1 VEIHLDLAASPRRQL
16 NANTSSN
23 TKGDLIM
30 NTVGNLVENREV
42 FTVQRDQ
49 SVLEVVKF
57 MVAKGIGAV
66 AVLDDDRLVGI
77 FSERDLM
84 KRVAAKE
91 LDPRTV
97 KVEQVMTSNL
107 VTAHPSESYVACL
120 AKMQS
125 HGIRHLVIAAGDRL
139 VGVIS
144 LRDLMMI
151 DIKEKSAAIEMM
163 NAYLHYVPP
172 PAA

>member
-1 VEIHLDLAASPRRQL
+1 
-16 NANTSSN
+16 
-23 TKGDLIM
+23 M
-30 NTVGNLVENREV
+30 NTVGNIVKNREV
-42 FTVQRDQ
+42 FTLQRGQ
-49 SVLEVVKF
+49 NVLEAVKF
-57 MVAKGIGAV
+57 MVEKGIGAV
-66 AVLDDDRLVGI
+66 AVLNGDRLAGI

-84 KRVAAKE
+84 KRVVAKG
-91 LDPRTV
+91 LDPQNL
-97 KVEQVMTSNL
+97 KIEQVMTSNL
-107 VTAHPSESYVACL
+107 VTAHPDESYESCL

-125 HGIRHLVIAAGDRL
+125 HSIRHLVIASGDQL

-172 PAA
+172 PAE

>member
-1 VEIHLDLAASPRRQL
+1 MD
-16 NANTSSN
+16 
-23 TKGDLIM
+23 
-30 NTVGNLVENREV
+30 TVGNIVKNRGV
-42 FTVQRDQ
+42 FTVQRGQ
-49 SVLEVVKF
+49 TVIEAVQF
-57 MVAKGIGAV
+57 MVEKGIGAV
-66 AVLDDDRLVGI
+66 AVLNEDRLVGI

-84 KRVAAKE
+84 KRIVAKG
-91 LDPRTV
+91 LDPQQV
-97 KVEQVMTSNL
+97 KIEQVMTSHL
-107 VTAHPSESYVACL
+107 VTAHPTESYEACL

-125 HGIRHLVIAAGDRL
+125 HGIRHLVIASGERL

-172 PAA
+172 ATE

>member
-1 VEIHLDLAASPRRQL
+1 
-16 NANTSSN
+16 
-23 TKGDLIM
+23 M
-30 NTVGNLVENREV
+30 NTVGNIVKNRDV
-42 FTVQRDQ
+42 FTVQRGQ
-49 SVLEVVKF
+49 TVSEAVKF
-57 MVAKGIGAV
+57 MVEKGIGAV
-66 AVLDDDRLVGI
+66 AVLNEDRLVGI

-84 KRVAAKE
+84 KRIVAKG
-91 LDPRTV
+91 LDPQQV
-97 KVEQVMTSNL
+97 KIEQVMTSNL
-107 VTAHPSESYVACL
+107 VTAHPNESYEACL

-125 HGIRHLVIAAGDRL
+125 HGIRHLVIASGDRL

-172 PAA
+172 AAE

>member
-1 VEIHLDLAASPRRQL
+1 
-16 NANTSSN
+16 
-23 TKGDLIM
+23 M
-30 NTVGNLVENREV
+30 NTVGNIVKNREV
-42 FTVQRDQ
+42 FTLQRGQ
-49 SVLEVVKF
+49 NVLEAVKF
-57 MVAKGIGAV
+57 MVEKGIGAV
-66 AVLDDDRLVGI
+66 AVLNGDRLVGI

-84 KRVAAKE
+84 KRVVAKG
-91 LDPRTV
+91 LDPQTL
-97 KVEQVMTSNL
+97 KIEQVMTSNL
-107 VTAHPSESYVACL
+107 VTAHPDESYESCL

-125 HGIRHLVIAAGDRL
+125 HSIRHLVIASGDRL

-172 PAA
+172 ATE

>member
-1 VEIHLDLAASPRRQL
+1 
-16 NANTSSN
+16 
-23 TKGDLIM
+23 M
-30 NTVGNLVENREV
+30 NTVGNIVKDREV

-49 SVLEVVKF
+49 SVLDAVKF
-57 MVAKGIGAV
+57 MVEKRIGAV
-66 AVLDDDRLVGI
+66 AALEGDRLVGI

-84 KRVAAKE
+84 KRVVAQG
-91 LDPRTV
+91 LDPKNVRI
-97 KVEQVMTSNL
+97 EEVMTRNIII
-107 VTAHPSESYVACL
+107 AHPDESYTACL

-125 HGIRHLVIAAGDRL
+125 HNIRHLVIAAGDRL
-139 VGVIS
+139 AGMIS

-172 PAA
+172 AVE

>member
-1 VEIHLDLAASPRRQL
+1 
-16 NANTSSN
+16 
-23 TKGDLIM
+23 M
-30 NTVGNLVENREV
+30 NTVGNIVKNREV
-42 FTVQRDQ
+42 FTLQRGQ
-49 SVLEVVKF
+49 NVLEAVKF
-57 MVAKGIGAV
+57 MVEKAIGAV
-66 AVLDDDRLVGI
+66 AVLNGDRLVGI

-84 KRVAAKE
+84 KRVVAKG
-91 LDPRTV
+91 LDPQNL
-97 KVEQVMTSNL
+97 KIEQVMTSNL
-107 VTAHPSESYVACL
+107 VTAHPDESYESCL

-125 HGIRHLVIAAGDRL
+125 HSIRHLVISSGDQL

-172 PAA
+172 PAE

>member
-1 VEIHLDLAASPRRQL
+1 M
-16 NANTSSN
+16 
-23 TKGDLIM
+23 K
-30 NTVGNLVENREV
+30 TVGNIVKHREV
-42 FTVQRDQ
+42 FAVQRGQ
-49 SVLEVVKF
+49 SVLDAVKF
-57 MVAKGIGAV
+57 MVEKGIGAV
-66 AVLDDDRLVGI
+66 AVLNGDRLVGI

-84 KRVAAKE
+84 KRVIAKG
-91 LDPRTV
+91 LDP
-97 KVEQVMTSNL
+97 KNIKIEQVMTSNL
-107 VTAHPSESYVACL
+107 VTAHPDESYDSCL

-125 HGIRHLVIAAGDRL
+125 HSIRHVVIAAGDQL

-172 PAA
+172 TAE

>member
-1 VEIHLDLAASPRRQL
+1 MD
-16 NANTSSN
+16 
-23 TKGDLIM
+23 
-30 NTVGNLVENREV
+30 TVGNIVKNRSV
-42 FTVQRDQ
+42 FTVQRSQ
-49 SVLEVVKF
+49 TVIEAVQF
-57 MVAKGIGAV
+57 MVEKGVGAV
-66 AVLDDDRLVGI
+66 AVLNDDRLVGI

-84 KRVAAKE
+84 KRVVAKG
-91 LDPRTV
+91 LDPQQV
-97 KVEQVMTSNL
+97 KIEQVMTSNL
-107 VTAHPSESYVACL
+107 VTAHPSESYEACL

-125 HGIRHLVIAAGDRL
+125 HSIRHLVIASGERL

-172 PAA
+172 ATK

>member
-1 VEIHLDLAASPRRQL
+1 MD
-16 NANTSSN
+16 
-23 TKGDLIM
+23 
-30 NTVGNLVENREV
+30 TVGNIVKNRSV
-42 FTVQRDQ
+42 FTVQRGQ
-49 SVLEVVKF
+49 TVIEAVQF
-57 MVAKGIGAV
+57 MVEKGVGAV
-66 AVLDDDRLVGI
+66 AVLNDDRLVGI

-84 KRVAAKE
+84 KRVVAKG
-91 LDPRTV
+91 LDPQQV
-97 KVEQVMTSNL
+97 KIEQVMTSNL
-107 VTAHPSESYVACL
+107 VTAHPSESYEACL

-125 HGIRHLVIAAGDRL
+125 HSIRHLVIASGERL

-172 PAA
+172 AAE